1 MKNCKDYTDCIFYK
15 TVETDYDIT
24 NGHSSYREYCT
35 KTGEGK
41 RIIGFIN
48 CKKCS
53 QDVSNLE
60 YIKNKKE
67 EELKEKARLAK
78 AKAEKKYYENHF
90 EEIVYSKIRNG
101 ELLTKEESERL
112 VCGDSRAE
120 IVRAE
125 IVEENKDPDINRW
138 TQNVETIIKIRDK
151 YFAFRWQLGL
161 TEYQENS
168 YDLEPVEVFPN
179 TYEKTIAVTEWLP
192 VNIINKNI

>member
-15 TVETDYDIT
+15 TDETDYDIT

-35 KTGEGK
+35 KTGEDK

-138 TQNVETIIKIRDK
+138 TQNVETIIKLRDK
-151 YFAFRWQLGL
+151 YFAFRWQLDL
-161 TEYQENS
+161 TQYQENS

-192 VNIINKNI
+192 V